1 MRGAWLRNWILKQM
15 SRYMPLEE
23 FRKRFKV
30 VDPHDLAARDI
41 TKYYDPFVERGDELS
56 IGHT

>member
-1 MRGAWLRNWILKQM
+1 MT
-15 SRYMPLEE
+15 RYMSLKA

-41 TKYYDPFVERGDELS
+41 TKYYDPFVERDEEKE
-56 IGHT
+56 

>member
-1 MRGAWLRNWILKQM
+1 MIPFI
-15 SRYMPLEE
+15 PLEE

-41 TKYYDPFVERGDELS
+41 NKYYDPFIERDNLKEKA
-56 IGHT
+56 

>member
-1 MRGAWLRNWILKQM
+1 M
-15 SRYMPLEE
+15 SRYMPLKE

-41 TKYYDPFVERGDELS
+41 TKYYDPFVERDDELS